1 MYVYNKIN
9 NYDTNLLFC
18 YILCVKV
25 SVLRS
30 DYHRSTEYKL
40 KRKEH
45 TITRTWPNEKLQVH
59 MSVVNTPVFFNQ
71 ANNEIPREHTDLCLL
86 NV

>member
-1 MYVYNKIN
+1 MYMLMYMYVYNKIN

-45 TITRTWPNEKLQVH
+45 TITRT
-59 MSVVNTPVFFNQ
+59 
-71 ANNEIPREHTDLCLL
+71 
-86 NV
+86 